1 MDNFLS
7 PSSHP
12 FLEQKF
18 SPAVRCVF
26 GNFSIFAVNTI
37 KYNVVEMD
45 NIELKASTSIRID
58 ASVLEQ
64 IRSEARAENRS
75 LSNYIETLLYR
86 MGYRPYNAET
96 AEACID
102 AKSGRYAGSVDT
114 TTRET
119 IEASLFGNEE
129 A

>member
-1 MDNFLS
+1 MDS
-7 PSSHP
+7 
-12 FLEQKF
+12 
-18 SPAVRCVF
+18 
-26 GNFSIFAVNTI
+26 T
-37 KYNVVEMD
+37 
-45 NIELKASTSIRID
+45 ELKVTTTIRID

-64 IRSEARAENRS
+64 MRSEARAENRS

-119 IEASLFGNEE
+119 IEASLWSED

>member
-1 MDNFLS
+1 
-7 PSSHP
+7 
-12 FLEQKF
+12 
-18 SPAVRCVF
+18 
-26 GNFSIFAVNTI
+26 
-37 KYNVVEMD
+37 MD

-96 AEACID
+96 AEA
-102 AKSGRYAGSVDT
+102 Y
-114 TTRET
+114 
-119 IEASLFGNEE
+119 
-129 A
+129 

>member
-1 MDNFLS
+1 
-7 PSSHP
+7 
-12 FLEQKF
+12 
-18 SPAVRCVF
+18 
-26 GNFSIFAVNTI
+26 
-37 KYNVVEMD
+37 MD

-86 MGYRPYNAET
+86 MGYRAYNAET

-102 AKSGRYAGSVDT
+102 AKSGCYAGSVDT
-114 TTRET
+114 TTRKT

>member
-1 MDNFLS
+1 
-7 PSSHP
+7 
-12 FLEQKF
+12 
-18 SPAVRCVF
+18 
-26 GNFSIFAVNTI
+26 
-37 KYNVVEMD
+37 MD

-58 ASVLEQ
+58 ASVLQQ

-96 AEACID
+96 AESCIE

-114 TTRET
+114 ATRET
-119 IEASLFGNEE
+119 IEASLWDEE

>member
-1 MDNFLS
+1 
-7 PSSHP
+7 
-12 FLEQKF
+12 
-18 SPAVRCVF
+18 V
-26 GNFSIFAVNTI
+26 
-37 KYNVVEMD
+37 D

-102 AKSGRYAGSVDT
+102 ANSGRYAGSVDT

>member
-1 MDNFLS
+1 
-7 PSSHP
+7 
-12 FLEQKF
+12 
-18 SPAVRCVF
+18 
-26 GNFSIFAVNTI
+26 
-37 KYNVVEMD
+37 MD

-86 MGYRPYNAET
+86 MGYRPYNA
-96 AEACID
+96 D